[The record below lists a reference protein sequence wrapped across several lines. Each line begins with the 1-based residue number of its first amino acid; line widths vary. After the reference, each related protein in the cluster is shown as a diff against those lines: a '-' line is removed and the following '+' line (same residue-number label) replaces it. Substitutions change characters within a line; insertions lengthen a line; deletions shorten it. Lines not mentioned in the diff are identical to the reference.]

1 MHCLVK
7 HHLLS
12 NQAHIIHA
20 WKLLYRK
27 AGEHPNHFR
36 VVSNTSSLSLRKD
49 TSPPAS
55 IGAILSWT
63 RACFLWRSIQCQ
75 SNQFRHTKG
84 KPSWFLNIKEFFQ
97 YTPPT
102 LPQSRQAETLVPLL
116 SGRGCSVLFLAWV
129 SWRGNQQGTLTIHV
143 PGGQGTCCVTDP
155 YRLFSFPKGIR
166 RTKSDA
172 S

>member
-1 MHCLVK
+1 MAQTVK
-7 HHLLS
+7 NLPAMQEIRVRSPGREDPLEKEM
-12 NQAHIIHA
+12 ALHA
-20 WKLLYRK
+20 WKLLDKK

-36 VVSNTSSLSLRKD
+36 VVSNTSSLSLCND

-63 RACFLWRSIQCQ
+63 RACFSWRSIQCQ
-75 SNQFRHTKG
+75 PNQFRHTKE

-97 YTPPT
+97 YIPPT

-129 SWRGNQQGTLTIHV
+129 SWRGNHV
-143 PGGQGTCCVTDP
+143 NWILLLSLVLQWVLSC
-155 YRLFSFPKGIR
+155 
-166 RTKSDA
+166 A
-172 S
+172 